1 MQKTKT
7 MEPIKQIREFNIRN
21 KSLWSALTDKAA
33 DLKLFLVGLVI
44 LVGSFGLLM
53 GAVTCAIAS
62 YVMVFYG
69 VTLVPAMLTG
79 FFTTGA
85 LSLLAG
91 FLLVRAGI
99 PK

>member
-1 MQKTKT
+1 
-7 MEPIKQIREFNIRN
+7 MEPIEKIREFDIRDKN
-21 KSLWSALTDKAA
+21 LWSALTAKAT

-62 YVMVFYG
+62 YVMVFHD
-69 VTLVPAMLTG
+69 VSLVPAMLTG
-79 FFTTGA
+79 FFTTGT
-85 LSLLAG
+85 LSLLGG